1 MSADKQILSKIEKC
15 AGTNDLQGF
24 SSYIDELLLVTD
36 VTNASL
42 LLSAFLLNRHTTS
55 NSKDTAKL
63 LEIILNSNDELAMIN
78 FPDNCFFQAAVL
90 KGSMELY
97 ECYMEEA
104 IESYL
109 YDKTEDEAYTCY
121 MNLNTIAE
129 RYNDLIFD
137 RIPKYIKGKDFKSA
151 VSKYDKDPNLV
162 LIDENDVAIMEKVI
176 ENYNGILGRRDIL
189 KDLELRLKN

>member
-36 VTNASL
+36 VTNVSL

-63 LEIILNSNDELAMIN
+63 LEIILNSNEELAMIN
-78 FPDNCFFQAAVL
+78 FPDNCFFQTAVL

-109 YDKTEDEAYTCY
+109 YDKSEDEAYTCY

-151 VSKYDKDPNLV
+151 VSKYEKDPNLV
-162 LIDENDVAIMEKVI
+162 LIDAEDVAIMEKVI

-189 KDLELRLKN
+189 KDLEARMVG

>member
-1 MSADKQILSKIEKC
+1 MSTDKLILSKIEKC
-15 AGTNDLQGF
+15 ADINDFQGF
-24 SSYIDELLLVTD
+24 SSNIDELLLVTD
-36 VTNASL
+36 ITNAGL

-55 NSKDTAKL
+55 NSKATAKL
-63 LEIILNSNDELAMIN
+63 LEIILNSNDDLAMLN

-109 YDKTEDEAYTCY
+109 YDKTDDEAYTCY

-137 RIPKYIKGKDFKSA
+137 RIPKYIKGKDFNSSI
-151 VSKYDKDPNLV
+151 SKYDKDPNLV
-162 LIDENDVAIMEKVI
+162 LIDEDAITIMEKVI

-189 KDLELRLKN
+189 KDLEARMVN

>member
-1 MSADKQILSKIEKC
+1 MSSDKQILSKIEKC
-15 AGTNDLQGF
+15 ADTNDLQGF

-63 LEIILNSNDELAMIN
+63 QEIILNSNEELAMIN
-78 FPDNCFFQAAVL
+78 FPDNCFFQTAVL

-109 YDKTEDEAYTCY
+109 YDKSEDEAYTCY

-151 VSKYDKDPNLV
+151 VSKYEKDPNLV
-162 LIDENDVAIMEKVI
+162 LIDAEDVAIMEKVI

-189 KDLELRLKN
+189 KDLEARMVG

>member
-1 MSADKQILSKIEKC
+1 MSADKQILSKLEKC
-15 AGTNDLQGF
+15 ADGNDLQGF
-24 SSYIDELLLVTD
+24 NSYVEELLLVTD
-36 VTNASL
+36 VANASL

-55 NSKDTAKL
+55 NSNATAKL
-63 LEIILNSNDELAMIN
+63 LEIILNSNDDLAMIN
-78 FPDNCFFQAAVL
+78 FPDNCFFQTAVL
-90 KGSMELY
+90 KGSIELY

-109 YDKTEDEAYTCY
+109 YDKSEDEAYTCY

-151 VSKYDKDPNLV
+151 VSKYEKDPYLV
-162 LIDENDVAIMEKVI
+162 LIDEEDVAIMEKVI

-189 KDLELRLKN
+189 KDLEARMVG

>member
-1 MSADKQILSKIEKC
+1 MSADKQILSKLEKC

-55 NSKDTAKL
+55 NSKETAKL

-109 YDKTEDEAYTCY
+109 YDKSEDEAYTCY

-162 LIDENDVAIMEKVI
+162 LIDENDIEIMEKVI

-189 KDLELRLKN
+189 KDLEARMVG

>member
-55 NSKDTAKL
+55 NSKETAKL

-109 YDKTEDEAYTCY
+109 YDKSEDEAYTCY

-189 KDLELRLKN
+189 KDLEARMVG

>member
-78 FPDNCFFQAAVL
+78 FPDNCFFQTAVL
-90 KGSMELY
+90 KGSVELY

-151 VSKYDKDPNLV
+151 VSKYEKDPNLV
-162 LIDENDVAIMEKVI
+162 LIDENAVAIMEKVI

-189 KDLELRLKN
+189 KDLEARMVG

>member
-15 AGTNDLQGF
+15 AGTNDFQGF

-63 LEIILNSNDELAMIN
+63 LEIILNSNEELAMIN
-78 FPDNCFFQAAVL
+78 FPDNCFFQTAVL

-109 YDKTEDEAYTCY
+109 YDKSEDEAYTCY

-151 VSKYDKDPNLV
+151 VSKYEKDPNLV
-162 LIDENDVAIMEKVI
+162 LIDAEDVAIMEKVI

-189 KDLELRLKN
+189 KDLEARMVG

>member
-1 MSADKQILSKIEKC
+1 MSADKQILSKLEKC

-78 FPDNCFFQAAVL
+78 FPDNCFFQTAVL
-90 KGSMELY
+90 KGSVELY

-162 LIDENDVAIMEKVI
+162 LIDENDIEIMEKVI

-189 KDLELRLKN
+189 KDLELRITN

>member
-1 MSADKQILSKIEKC
+1 MSADKQILSKLEKC
-15 AGTNDLQGF
+15 ADTNDLQGF
-24 SSYIDELLLVTD
+24 SSCIDELLLVTD
-36 VTNASL
+36 VANASL

-55 NSKDTAKL
+55 NSNATAKL
-63 LEIILNSNDELAMIN
+63 LEIILNSNDDLAMIN
-78 FPDNCFFQAAVL
+78 FPDNCFFQTAVL
-90 KGSMELY
+90 KGSIELY

-109 YDKTEDEAYTCY
+109 YDKSEDEAYTCY

-151 VSKYDKDPNLV
+151 VSKYEKDPYLV
-162 LIDENDVAIMEKVI
+162 LIDEEDVAIMEKVI

-189 KDLELRLKN
+189 KDLEARMVG

>member
-1 MSADKQILSKIEKC
+1 MSADKQILSKLEKC
-15 AGTNDLQGF
+15 ADTNDLQGF
-24 SSYIDELLLVTD
+24 SSCIDELLLVTD

-55 NSKDTAKL
+55 NSNATAKL
-63 LEIILNSNDELAMIN
+63 LEIILNSNDDLAMIN
-78 FPDNCFFQAAVL
+78 FPDNCFFQTAVL
-90 KGSMELY
+90 KGSIELY

-151 VSKYDKDPNLV
+151 ISKHEKDPNLV
-162 LIDENDVAIMEKVI
+162 LIDEDDVAIMEKVI

-189 KDLELRLKN
+189 KDLEARMVS

>member
-78 FPDNCFFQAAVL
+78 FPDNCFFQTAVL

-97 ECYMEEA
+97 QCYMEEA

-151 VSKYDKDPNLV
+151 VSKYEKDPNLV
-162 LIDENDVAIMEKVI
+162 LIDENAVAIMEKVI

-189 KDLELRLKN
+189 KDLEARMVG

>member
-1 MSADKQILSKIEKC
+1 MNSDKQVLSKLEKC
-15 AGTNDLQGF
+15 ADKKDLKGF
-24 SSYIDELLLVTD
+24 NSLIDELLLVTD
-36 VTNASL
+36 INNASL
-42 LLSAFLLNRHTTS
+42 LLSAFLLNRHSTA

-63 LEIILNSNDELAMIN
+63 LEIILSSDVEFAMIN
-78 FPDNCFFQAAVL
+78 FPDNCFFQTAVL

-97 ECYMEEA
+97 ECYMEGA

-109 YDKTEDEAYTCY
+109 YDKSEDEAFDCY

-151 VSKYDKDPNLV
+151 VSKFDKDSDLV
-162 LIDENDVAIMEKVI
+162 LIAEDDIEIMERVI

-189 KDLELRLKN
+189 KDLEKRMMN

>member
-1 MSADKQILSKIEKC
+1 MSADKQILSKLEKC
-15 AGTNDLQGF
+15 ADGNDLQGF
-24 SSYIDELLLVTD
+24 NSYRRITLVTD
-36 VTNASL
+36 VANASL

-55 NSKDTAKL
+55 NSNATAKL
-63 LEIILNSNDELAMIN
+63 LEIILNSNDDLAMIN
-78 FPDNCFFQAAVL
+78 FPDNCFFQTAVL
-90 KGSMELY
+90 KGSIELY

-109 YDKTEDEAYTCY
+109 YDKSEDEAYTCY

-151 VSKYDKDPNLV
+151 VSKYEKDPYLV
-162 LIDENDVAIMEKVI
+162 LIDEEDVAIMEKVI

-189 KDLELRLKN
+189 KDLEARMVG

>member
-55 NSKDTAKL
+55 NSKETAKL

-129 RYNDLIFD
+129 RYNDLIFE

-189 KDLELRLKN
+189 KDLEARMVG

>member
-1 MSADKQILSKIEKC
+1 MSSDKQILSKIEKC

-24 SSYIDELLLVTD
+24 SSYIDELLLITD

-63 LEIILNSNDELAMIN
+63 LEIILNSNEELAMIN
-78 FPDNCFFQAAVL
+78 FPDNCFFQTAVL

-109 YDKTEDEAYTCY
+109 YDKSEDEAYTCY

-151 VSKYDKDPNLV
+151 VSKYEKDPNLV
-162 LIDENDVAIMEKVI
+162 LIDAEDVAIMEKVI

-189 KDLELRLKN
+189 KDLEARMVG

>member
-1 MSADKQILSKIEKC
+1 MSADKQLLSKLEKC
-15 AGTNDLQGF
+15 ADSNDLEGF
-24 SSYIDELLLVTD
+24 TTYVEELLLVTD

-63 LEIILNSNDELAMIN
+63 LEIILSNNEELAMIN

-137 RIPKYIKGKDFKSA
+137 RIPKYIKGKDFNSA
-151 VSKYDKDPNLV
+151 VSKYEKDPNLV
-162 LIDENDVAIMEKVI
+162 LIDEDDVAIMEKVI

-189 KDLELRLKN
+189 KDLELRITN

>member
-1 MSADKQILSKIEKC
+1 MSDDKQVLSKLEKC
-15 AGTNDLQGF
+15 ADNNDFKGF
-24 SSYIDELLLVTD
+24 NSLIEELLLVTD
-36 VTNASL
+36 INNASL
-42 LLSAFLLNRHTTS
+42 LLSAFLLNRHTAT

-63 LEIILNSNDELAMIN
+63 LEIILSNNEEFAMIN
-78 FPDNCFFQAAVL
+78 FPDNCFFQTAVL
-90 KGSMELY
+90 KGSMALY

-104 IESYL
+104 VESYL
-109 YDKTEDEAYTCY
+109 YDKSEDEAFDCY

-151 VSKYDKDPNLV
+151 VSKFDKDSDLV
-162 LIDENDVAIMEKVI
+162 LIAEDDIEIMERVI

-189 KDLELRLKN
+189 KDLEKRMMN

>member
-129 RYNDLIFD
+129 RYNDLIFE

-189 KDLELRLKN
+189 KDLEARMVG

>member
-1 MSADKQILSKIEKC
+1 
-15 AGTNDLQGF
+15 
-24 SSYIDELLLVTD
+24 
-36 VTNASL
+36 
-42 LLSAFLLNRHTTS
+42 
-55 NSKDTAKL
+55 
-63 LEIILNSNDELAMIN
+63 MIN
-78 FPDNCFFQAAVL
+78 FPDNCFFQTAVL

-151 VSKYDKDPNLV
+151 VSKYEKDSNLV
-162 LIDENDVAIMEKVI
+162 LIDENAVAIMEKVI

-189 KDLELRLKN
+189 KDLEARMVG